1 MAPSAFVFE
10 RYAYDPDRAALSLHY
25 RFESGPSF
33 VEEVAFDGPA
43 RAISDTDAEALDRI
57 FRLIFLFAGVSYYKA
72 CVPET
77 LVCEAFPLDR
87 ETAYFLRQFYKEGLA
102 ELAFRNGLSL
112 RGRCRFAAD
121 DTAAIEAPVALDLP
135 RRTLVP
141 VGGGK
146 DSVVTLECLKGAGA
160 DLALFTLGDAE
171 PIRACIAT
179 SGLPFVRVRRRLDP
193 GLFELNAR
201 GAFNGH
207 VPITGIL
214 SAIALAAAVLCGCDA
229 VAMSNEHS
237 ASAPNLEIDGAA
249 VNHQYS
255 KSLKFET
262 DLAAYLRRRI
272 SPDLAYFSL
281 LRPLSEIEIARRFS
295 RHRAYFP
302 VFRSCNTAFKQAP
315 GERRRQWCC
324 DCPKCRF
331 VFLALAPFVAKT
343 ELIGIFGRNLL
354 DDPSQADG
362 FAALCGLGR
371 HKPFECVGETAESAA
386 LMAHLGRHPDWR
398 DDAAVRR
405 LHADFP
411 SLREAE
417 PCAYR
422 TLAAARHRHRVPERY
437 LAMLD
442 AGG

>member
-1 MAPSAFVFE
+1 
-10 RYAYDPDRAALSLHY
+10 
-25 RFESGPSF
+25 
-33 VEEVAFDGPA
+33 
-43 RAISDTDAEALDRI
+43 
-57 FRLIFLFAGVSYYKA
+57 
-72 CVPET
+72 
-77 LVCEAFPLDR
+77 
-87 ETAYFLRQFYKEGLA
+87 
-102 ELAFRNGLSL
+102 
-112 RGRCRFAAD
+112 
-121 DTAAIEAPVALDLP
+121 
-135 RRTLVP
+135 
-141 VGGGK
+141 
-146 DSVVTLECLKGAGA
+146 
-160 DLALFTLGDAE
+160 
-171 PIRACIAT
+171 
-179 SGLPFVRVRRRLDP
+179 VRRRLDP
-193 GLFELNAR
+193 RLFELNAQ

-214 SAIALAAAVLCGCDA
+214 SAIALAAAVLRGFDA

-255 KSLKFET
+255 KSLAFEA
-262 DLAAYLRRRI
+262 DLAAHLRRRI

-295 RHRAYFP
+295 RCRAYFP
-302 VFRSCNTAFKQAP
+302 VFRSCNTAFKQSP
-315 GERRRQWCC
+315 EERRRQWCRE
-324 DCPKCRF
+324 CPKCRF
-331 VFLALAPFVAKT
+331 VFLALGPFVAKA
-343 ELIGIFGRNLL
+343 ELVGIFGRNLL
-354 DDPSQADG
+354 DDPGQADG

-371 HKPFECVGETAESAA
+371 HKPFECVGETAESTA

-411 SLREAE
+411 SLREAD

-422 TLAAARHRHRVPERY
+422 TLAAARHPHRVPERY